1 MLVQQ
6 VDLLL
11 QPCTALIYLIN
22 ETTGRKIMRMAIGPI
37 GAIATGLILNIL
49 HLVGIVTLL

>member
-1 MLVQQ
+1 MY
-6 VDLLL
+6 LLSL
-11 QPCTALIYLIN
+11 YLIN